1 MSESA
6 RSSRSNDLSSFFSQK
21 PDYLTG
27 HLVQLP
33 AHASSSGEP
42 IEICELKVPDDSS
55 VLSDWATGFR
65 QAYCLDEEI
74 DELRDGTG
82 LSRRDYLLN
91 FVFPAEKNG
100 AGPAIR
106 AGDFAELLISD
117 YVEHILGFWVPRWK
131 YADKANP
138 NESVK
143 GVDVVGFRQLD
154 ATKAQASDSL
164 LAFEV
169 KATLSATGR
178 GNRLQDAINDS
189 GTDYARLGYTLNK
202 AKRLLKYRQNIVGVA
217 SVARFQNKVDHPF
230 ELRFGAGAVVNE
242 TIYDSG
248 VLHTSTSNNHPH
260 QKDLQLLVIH
270 GDQLMKLAH
279 GLYSRAADEA

>member
-1 MSESA
+1 M
-6 RSSRSNDLSSFFSQK
+6 
-21 PDYLTG
+21 
-27 HLVQLP
+27 
-33 AHASSSGEP
+33 
-42 IEICELKVPDDSS
+42 KVPDDPS
-55 VLSDWATGFR
+55 VLSDWASAFR

-91 FVFPAEKNG
+91 FVFPAEKSG

-106 AGDFAELLISD
+106 AGDFAELVISD

-143 GVDVVGFRQLD
+143 GVDVVGFWQLD

-169 KATLSATGR
+169 KARLSAAGS
-178 GNRLQDAINDS
+178 GNRLQDAIDDS

-202 AKRLLKYRQNIVGVA
+202 AKRLLRARQNTIGVA

-230 ELRFGAGAVVNE
+230 DLRFGAGAVVND
-242 TIYDSG
+242 TNYDSSM
-248 VLHTSTSNNHPH
+248 LHASTSNNHPH

-270 GDQLMKLAH
+270 GNQLMKLAH
-279 GLYSRAADEA
+279 GLYLRAADEA